1 VRGRVFW
8 EKVMNRWVKER
19 GTSVGE
25 ILATIILFAF
35 TASVSVSDTSVWVEL
50 ALDQIYVYRL
60 NPLVMNY
67 YLELVLLC

>member
-50 ALDQIYVYRL
+50 ALDQIYV
-60 NPLVMNY
+60 
-67 YLELVLLC
+67 